1 MKQHRVLSML
11 KTFSRGVRVMFALAV
26 VTSALSILLSFL
38 TPQIIRYTVD
48 AVIGSD
54 VETIPVIVSRIM
66 DLLGGREVL
75 RGNLLFCA
83 VGVVA
88 CAGLSALMNHF
99 ARVSIAKGTEGLIR
113 SLRRALFRHIQ
124 YLPFKWH
131 TENQTGDTIQRCT
144 SDVEIIRNFVSAQCI
159 EVVRTI
165 ILLTT
170 ALILM
175 FSMNTTLAL
184 VCMAFI
190 PLIVGYSAFFHTRIH
205 RQFRIADE
213 AEGDLMVKVQ
223 ENLTGVRVV
232 RAFGRER
239 YELDEFD
246 RKNGIYT
253 DKWIDMGYTLG
264 FFWGVGDAASCLQM
278 LAVICLGAFLAARGE
293 MTLGEM
299 LAFISYTQTLTG
311 PVRSLGRTLSEFSKS
326 TVSAE
331 RLCEI
336 LDAEPERSSAD
347 DLQPDLRTDIC
358 FDHVSF
364 SYGGQEVLHDVSFTI
379 KTGQTVGILG
389 ATGSGKSTLTY
400 LLNRLYDLP
409 EDGGSITI
417 GGTDIRRIDRAYLR
431 RNVGLVL
438 QEPFLFSKS
447 ILENIT
453 AATEQNDLGQARR
466 AAQIASV
473 DESILSFRDGYDT
486 IVGERGVTLSGGQKQ
501 RIAIA
506 RTLMMRCPIMV
517 FDDSTSAVD
526 METDAQIREALR
538 ENTDSA
544 TVVLISHR
552 INTLM
557 QADQILVLENG
568 CITQAGTHSELIAC
582 EGLYRRVYEMQLGHG
597 TVEGGERD
605 A

>member
-11 KTFSRGVRVMFALAV
+11 KTFSRGVRGMFVLAV

-38 TPQIIRYTVD
+38 TPQIIRFTVD
-48 AVIGSD
+48 SVIGS
-54 VETIPVIVSRIM
+54 EPSALPGIAMRLLE
-66 DLLGGREVL
+66 LLGGREAM
-75 RGNLLFCA
+75 RANLAFCA
-83 VGVVA
+83 LGVIL
-88 CAGLSALMNHF
+88 CAALSALMNHF
-99 ARVSIAKGTEGLIR
+99 SRVSIARGTEGLIR
-113 SLRRALFRHIQ
+113 SLRQTLFRHIQ
-124 YLPFKWH
+124 YLPFSWH

-144 SDVEIIRNFVSAQCI
+144 SDVEVLRNFISAQCI
-159 EVVRTI
+159 EVLRTL
-165 ILLTT
+165 ILLAA
-170 ALILM
+170 ALVLM
-175 FSMNTTLAL
+175 FAMNTTLAL
-184 VCMAFI
+184 VSAAFI
-190 PLIVGYSAFFHTRIH
+190 PVIVGYSLFFHTRIH
-205 RQFRIADE
+205 RQFRVADE
-213 AEGDLMVKVQ
+213 AEGELTVKVQ

-246 RKNGIYT
+246 QKNNAYT
-253 DKWIDMGYTLG
+253 EKWIDMGYTLG

-278 LAVICLGAFLAARGE
+278 LTVICLGAYLAANGR

-299 LAFISYTQTLTG
+299 LAFISYTQMLSG
-311 PVRSLGRTLSEFSKS
+311 PVRALGRTLSEFSKS

-336 LDAEPERSSAD
+336 LEAEPERPSPDEEKPDLSAD
-347 DLQPDLRTDIC
+347 IV

-364 SYGGQEVLHDVSFTI
+364 AYGGQEVLRDVSFTI

-409 EDGGSITI
+409 EGSGRITI
-417 GGTDIRRIDRAYLR
+417 GGTDLRKIDRAYLR
-431 RNVGLVL
+431 RGVGLVL
-438 QEPFLFSKS
+438 QEPFLFSKT

-453 AATEQNDLGQARR
+453 VAAPGAALDDARH
-466 AAQIASV
+466 AASIAAV
-473 DESILSFRDGYDT
+473 DESIESFRDGYDT
-486 IVGERGVTLSGGQKQ
+486 VVGERGVTLSGGQKQ

-526 METDAQIREALR
+526 METDARIREALR
-538 ENTDSA
+538 KNTDTA

-557 QADQILVLENG
+557 LSDQILVLEG
-568 CITQAGTHSELIAC
+568 GRITESGTHDELIRRD
-582 EGLYRRVYEMQLGHG
+582 GLYRRVYEMQLGHS
-597 TVEGGERD
+597 TEGGGAD